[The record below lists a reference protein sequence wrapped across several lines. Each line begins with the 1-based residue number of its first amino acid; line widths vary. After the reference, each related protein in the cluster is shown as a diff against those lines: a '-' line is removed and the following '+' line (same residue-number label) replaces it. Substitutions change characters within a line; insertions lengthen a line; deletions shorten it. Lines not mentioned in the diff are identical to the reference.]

1 MLRWLMITA
10 LLVVMSATALATD
23 LEGRWGAGIEGGW
36 WKQVHGDRDYSNVD
50 QFMGARLRY
59 GLTDRW
65 SLDLN
70 GRYGWLRPGIT
81 AQGEDAGLTFD
92 SGEAFY
98 TRIFNTSLSGTYRLT
113 DGERVRP
120 WVSVGAGLTAWDIR
134 DLRMGQSAGIWPD
147 GRTLMVYDKDGDFQ
161 GGRSVNFSTSLGVG
175 SEFTAGDHWTFDV
188 ALRYHYLF
196 NQNIDMVGMSD
207 YGTWGS
213 EHVDAGSGLLE
224 AAIGVSF
231 WLGKRE
237 CKPAEPVRMP
247 PPPPAPAPAPAPKPA
262 PAPVP
267 APPPPP
273 PAPKP
278 APLGDMQDILAGVSF
293 AIGSAEI
300 NGQSQLILDY
310 FVEKLETWPET
321 THFEIGGHT
330 DNTGPLALNRR
341 LSQER
346 AESVMAYII
355 TKGID
360 PTRLTARGYGPDR
373 PVADNATAEGRL
385 SNRRV
390 GVEITRK

>member
-50 QFMGARLRY
+50 QFVGGRLRY

-134 DLRMGQSAGIWPD
+134 DLRFGQSPGIWPD
-147 GRTLMVYDKDGDFQ
+147 GRTLMVYDEDGDFQ

-196 NQNIDMVGMSD
+196 NQNVDMVGMSD
-207 YGTWGS
+207 YATWGS

-224 AAIGVSF
+224 AAVGVSF

-237 CKPAEPVRMP
+237 SKPAEPVRMP

-273 PAPKP
+273 PAPEP
-278 APLGDMQDILAGVSF
+278 APIADMQDILAGVSF
-293 AIGSAEI
+293 ATGSSEVT
-300 NGQSQLILDY
+300 GQSQLILDY

-355 TKGID
+355 AKGFD

-373 PVADNATAEGRL
+373 PVADNATPEGRL

-390 GVEITRK
+390 GVEIIRK